1 MRVIAQDY
9 SIDTDYELHTF
20 LIKQSTEKEYQI
32 VDLPYNLIFAT
43 YSTLEEAQEAMK
55 QMHMKYSTMIIKDDS
70 NMLIYTDKS
79 TYDELQKDIPMSN
92 VTLFE
97 DAPNKIFVFPSF

>member
-20 LIKQSTEKEYQI
+20 LIKQFTENEYQI
-32 VDLPYNLIFAT
+32 VDLPYNLVFAA
-43 YSTLEEAQEAMK
+43 YPTLEKAQEAMK
-55 QMHMKYSTMIIKDDS
+55 QMHMKYSIMTIKDDS

-79 TYDELQKDIPMSN
+79 TYDELQKDIPMAN
-92 VTLFE
+92 VTHFE
-97 DAPNKIFVFPSF
+97 DVPNKVFVFPSV